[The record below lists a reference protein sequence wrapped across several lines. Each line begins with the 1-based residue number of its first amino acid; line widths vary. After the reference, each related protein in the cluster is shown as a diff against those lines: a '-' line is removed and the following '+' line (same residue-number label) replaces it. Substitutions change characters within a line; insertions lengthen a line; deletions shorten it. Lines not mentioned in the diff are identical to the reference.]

1 MPFLGT
7 IVNFLTVFCC
17 GMIGLLIKKGIP
29 QRVADALQKAL
40 AICVI
45 YIGVSGMLEK
55 APDVENGLLS
65 DELVKILI
73 MVVSMAIGTL
83 IGELINIDKWVN
95 KLGTRLEQ
103 KFAKNGEN
111 GKFAEGFIY
120 CSMLFCVGAMTING
134 AFADAN
140 GNPDIL
146 IAKSVIDGIVCLSV
160 ASTLGV
166 GCVASAFFVLIYQG
180 ILTFL
185 GLFLINYLPSESLTY
200 MSVTGSLIVI
210 LIGTNILGATKVK
223 TANMTP
229 ALFLPALIYPIFELV
244 SRIF

>member
-7 IVNFLTVFCC
+7 IVNFFAVFCC
-17 GMIGLLIKKGIP
+17 GMVGLLIKKGIP
-29 QRVADALQKAL
+29 KRVADALQKAL

-55 APDVENGLLS
+55 APVIQIGLLS
-65 DELVKILI
+65 DELIKILI
-73 MVVSMAIGTL
+73 MVISMAVGTL
-83 IGELINIDKWVN
+83 IGELIDVDKWVN
-95 KLGTRLEQ
+95 KLVAGLEK
-103 KFAKNGEN
+103 KFVKNGEK

-166 GCVASAFFVLIYQG
+166 GCVASAFFVLVYQG
-180 ILTFL
+180 ILTIL
-185 GLFLINYLPSESLTY
+185 GLFLVEHLPPETLTY
-200 MSVTGSLIVI
+200 MSVTGSLVVI

-229 ALFLPALIYPIFELV
+229 ALFLPALIYPIFELA